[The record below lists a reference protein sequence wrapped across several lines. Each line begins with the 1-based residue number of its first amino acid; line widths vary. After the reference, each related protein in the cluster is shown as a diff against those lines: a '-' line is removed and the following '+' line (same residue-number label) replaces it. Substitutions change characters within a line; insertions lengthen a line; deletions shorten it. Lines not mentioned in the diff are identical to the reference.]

1 MDKEEKKFCLKMNNF
16 FCGFYFLVGMVD
28 VCELCVK
35 KFEFFY
41 LDGKDKGFVVYVE
54 LKRYYRFESGIL
66 WLFRIFLKVFVV
78 GEDEKSGVSLEW
90 KIYFKEKN
98 EKNLVI
104 RFKYNRFNLVFVLGK
119 GIYYYV
125 KDMSYF
131 FDIVYG
137 IINSFLKVVNLDIK
151 EVLFLVGVKLFGL
164 IFEFI
169 FVLLWRKLEELGYI
183 FEMNEIFKILI
194 DFFKEVFND
203 VGLCCKFIRGE
214 VILFNII
221 INEDDRVI
229 VYFVSE
235 DIEVDEIFF
244 FFL

>member
-1 MDKEEKKFCLKMNNF
+1 MLKI
-16 FCGFYFLVGMVD
+16 C
-28 VCELCVK
+28 
-35 KFEFFY
+35 
-41 LDGKDKGFVVYVE
+41 
-54 LKRYYRFESGIL
+54 
-66 WLFRIFLKVFVV
+66 
-78 GEDEKSGVSLEW
+78 
-90 KIYFKEKN
+90 
-98 EKNLVI
+98 
-104 RFKYNRFNLVFVLGK
+104 
-119 GIYYYV
+119 
-125 KDMSYF
+125 YF

-137 IINSFLKVVNLDIK
+137 IINSFLKVVSLDIK

>member
-1 MDKEEKKFCLKMNNF
+1 M
-16 FCGFYFLVGMVD
+16 
-28 VCELCVK
+28 
-35 KFEFFY
+35 
-41 LDGKDKGFVVYVE
+41 
-54 LKRYYRFESGIL
+54 
-66 WLFRIFLKVFVV
+66 
-78 GEDEKSGVSLEW
+78 
-90 KIYFKEKN
+90 
-98 EKNLVI
+98 
-104 RFKYNRFNLVFVLGK
+104 
-119 GIYYYV
+119 
-125 KDMSYF
+125 
-131 FDIVYG
+131 
-137 IINSFLKVVNLDIK
+137 
-151 EVLFLVGVKLFGL
+151 
-164 IFEFI
+164 
-169 FVLLWRKLEELGYI
+169 EELGYI